1 MHYGALGAK
10 DERASVEVSHARG
23 EYQMQPA
30 EAGSS
35 VIQGDDTPDVSQH
48 VYRRADI
55 MQRSRWVRIAA
66 STTCASVIASAL
78 LGCLLLVLPGKGG
91 DELAVSL
98 KELLEYFKCKKENCT
113 CIVHTYI
120 VDFFHADVNA
130 VLGKRRGRP

>member
-1 MHYGALGAK
+1 MYYGALGLGAK
-10 DERASVEVSHARG
+10 DERASVEGSHAG
-23 EYQMQPA
+23 SEYQMQPA

-91 DELAVSL
+91 DELAMSWL
-98 KELLEYFKCKKENCT
+98 ASADSRGGQMMSMHGKKL
-113 CIVHTYI
+113 
-120 VDFFHADVNA
+120 VN
-130 VLGKRRGRP
+130 G